1 MMISKHFEKHYNCHV
16 HGEWIW
22 ALYGSLSVDLVL
34 GKVSKVMVSENAV
47 FIAPVTSCELLRC
60 DILTAVKINF
70 TIFGYGI
77 M

>member
-1 MMISKHFEKHYNCHV
+1 
-16 HGEWIW
+16 
-22 ALYGSLSVDLVL
+22 
-34 GKVSKVMVSENAV
+34 VSKVMVSENAV